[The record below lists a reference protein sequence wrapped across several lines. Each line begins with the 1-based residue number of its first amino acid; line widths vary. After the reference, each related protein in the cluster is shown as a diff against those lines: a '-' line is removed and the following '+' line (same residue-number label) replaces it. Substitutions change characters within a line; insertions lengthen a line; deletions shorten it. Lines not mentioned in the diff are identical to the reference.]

1 MSLPNTT
8 YIDSYIRD
16 GQQSV
21 LSIGNFYETMLVGNA
36 DNPNHI
42 FRIPIN
48 DFFIK
53 YKKELEPTIRIFNV
67 PESMFYKPKM
77 VSYNLYDTTELWLGL
92 LRLNNMRNSTEFYH
106 PIIRIYEP
114 TQLKQLINIFFTR
127 EGKRV

>member
-8 YIDSYIRD
+8 YIDSYIQD

-36 DNPNHI
+36 DKPDHI
-42 FRIPIN
+42 FRIPIS

-53 YKKELEPTIRIFNV
+53 YKKELEPAIRVFNV

-114 TQLKQLINIFFTR
+114 NQLKQLINIFFTR
-127 EGKRV
+127 EGKQV